1 MDNEILQGEID
12 ALRHRLKPI
21 EDTLD
26 TLVTKIE
33 YVTAKINDFEKK
45 YC

>member
-1 MDNEILQGEID
+1 MDDKILRGEIE
-12 ALRHRLKPI
+12 ALRYRLKTI
-21 EDTLD
+21 EDALD

>member
-1 MDNEILQGEID
+1 MDDEILQVEID
-12 ALRHRLKPI
+12 ALRNRLKTI
-21 EDTLD
+21 EDTLH
-26 TLVTKIE
+26 TLATKIE